1 MRVFN
6 RGRRAVFARRAWRW
20 LAVGVLAAPLC
31 ACSHLIGSIAAN
43 TLSAAILNQ
52 NDPGLVQ
59 RGVPAY
65 LLLIDGL
72 IQQSPDNKDLL
83 ASGAKLFALYG
94 SDFESDPAQAA
105 ALTAKARSYG
115 ARSLCLA
122 YKPACDWGKL
132 DYTAFVSELKGVK
145 RKNIGYLYA
154 YAVGWLAHL
163 EATSQDWTAVAELP
177 WVQAA
182 LQRAL
187 ALDESYDDG
196 SLQAYLGTLDS
207 LRPPAYGGK
216 PALAKQHFERAIQ
229 ISHGRDLSFKVE
241 YARRYARMVFN
252 KQLHDQLLEEVLAA
266 PAKEPGLTLF
276 NTLAKQEAKR
286 LLASSGDYF

>member
-1 MRVFN
+1 MFLC
-6 RGRRAVFARRAWRW
+6 F
-20 LAVGVLAAPLC
+20 LAVLLSG
-31 ACSHLIGSIAAN
+31 CSHLIGSMAAN
-43 TLSAAILNQ
+43 TLTAAILNQ
-52 NDPGLVQ
+52 NDPQLV
-59 RGVPAY
+59 RAGVPAY

-72 IQQSPDNKDLL
+72 IQQHPDNKDLL

-94 SDFESDPAQAA
+94 TDFENDSGQAA

-115 ARSLCLA
+115 ERSLCLA
-122 YKPACDWGKL
+122 YKPACKWSKL
-132 DYTAFVSELKGVK
+132 DYADFVVQLKGVS
-145 RKNIGYLYA
+145 RRNIAYLYA
-154 YAVGWLAHL
+154 YAVGWLSNL
-163 EATSQDWTAVAELP
+163 QATSQDWTAVAELP

-196 SLQAYLGTLDS
+196 SLHAYLGILDT

-216 PALAKQHFERAIQ
+216 PALAQKHFERAIQ
-229 ISHGRDLSFKVE
+229 LSHGRDLSFKVE

-252 KQLHDQLLEEVLAA
+252 KQLHDRLLKEVLAA
-266 PAKEPGLTLF
+266 PAQAPGLTLF

>member
-1 MRVFN
+1 MRIFGAS
-6 RGRRAVFARRAWRW
+6 RGAARARRACGGVLIAA
-20 LAVGVLAAPLC
+20 LAVPLG
-31 ACSHLIGSIAAN
+31 ACSHLLGSMAAS
-43 TLSAAILNQ
+43 TLSGAILNQ
-52 NDPGLVQ
+52 SDPTLVKSGL
-59 RGVPAY
+59 PAY

-72 IQQSPDNKDLL
+72 IQQHPNNRDLL

-94 SDFESDPAQAA
+94 TDFESDPGEAA
-105 ALTAKARSYG
+105 KLTQKARSYG

-122 YKPACDWGKL
+122 YKPACHWDKL
-132 DYTAFVSELKGVK
+132 DYSDFAAQLKGVK
-145 RKNIGYLYA
+145 AKNIKYLYA

-163 EATSQDWTAVAELP
+163 QATSQDWTAVAELP

-187 ALDESYDDG
+187 ALDDTYDDG
-196 SLQAYLGTLDS
+196 SLHAYMGILDT

-216 PALAKQHFERAIQ
+216 PTEAKKHFERAIE

-252 KQLHDQLLEEVLAA
+252 KQLHDRLLEQVLAA
-266 PAKEPGLTLF
+266 PAKAPGLTLF
-276 NTLAKQEAKR
+276 NTLAKQEAKK